1 MVNYVT
7 NSDIGGMLSLA
18 MEDKAKG
25 GWGLDRPTAVKE
37 IAKIIIIT
45 DIVATWSFNNNWK
58 KARSGMTLLFD
69 DTATKPLNPIKKTI
83 GIMIKKEIIKLFFNT
98 LLFFAAYTL
107 CQFPW
112 WKRFVAATAI
122 KKVRPAV
129 KLGI

>member
-1 MVNYVT
+1 MLFLIILFPST
-7 NSDIGGMLSLA
+7 IIKLDIAFINVSMLL
-18 MEDKAKG
+18 
-25 GWGLDRPTAVKE
+25 TVKE